1 MVTPFYCLY
10 GITVIKKYV
19 MRMYILYITYV
30 IYKCP
35 YMCVYI
41 CRYAHIY
48 ILPNEM
54 KNGGGMLMGKYSES
68 TDKE

>member
-1 MVTPFYCLY
+1 
-10 GITVIKKYV
+10 
-19 MRMYILYITYV
+19 MYILYITYV
-30 IYKCP
+30 IYKCT